1 MTFDPNSDNAMFSR
15 ILTELKEMRYDVQ
28 DIKEQVHK
36 TNGRVTSLEHDKW
49 TQRGIVLAI
58 TVVASSIWEFFVR
71 GKN

>member
-28 DIKEQVHK
+28 DIKEQVYK